1 MVLWFIWK
9 PLVIWISYSGL
20 WFLYFHLW
28 STTIVFGWFDSE
40 CKELSNGYLGGVLL
54 HPRMRLRIR
63 LYWGNGRPGYGCG
76 CNRWRTRTPPK
87 YIYALQNIYMHID
100 RGAFLLSLRGRPC
113 ASPVAIVSV
122 TMFTVSPI
130 QPDPQLHLGM
140 QKDTP
145 YLKVIL
151 EPNSSIF

>member
-76 CNRWRTRTPPK
+76 CNRWRTRTPP
-87 YIYALQNIYMHID
+87 QSRSWSQSCETSNE
-100 RGAFLLSLRGRPC
+100 SLRGRPC
-113 ASPVAIVSV
+113 ASPDAVALGKQYTPLRMRLQPAMHKDAPFVSV
-122 TMFTVSPI
+122 SDFENFKCQT
-130 QPDPQLHLGM
+130 
-140 QKDTP
+140 
-145 YLKVIL
+145 
-151 EPNSSIF
+151 